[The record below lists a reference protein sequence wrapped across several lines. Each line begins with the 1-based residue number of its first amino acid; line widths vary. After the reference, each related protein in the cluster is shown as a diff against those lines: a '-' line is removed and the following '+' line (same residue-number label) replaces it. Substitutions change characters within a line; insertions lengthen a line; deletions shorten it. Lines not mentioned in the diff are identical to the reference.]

1 MITFASK
8 SIIMSKVTAL
18 YHIVFATKNREMTI
32 SQLNQ
37 EKLYRF
43 IWSEIKSSGSS
54 LLRIGGIPNHVHI
67 LLNLNPSIALSTL
80 VRDIKSRS
88 SRWMKLSGDFP
99 LFTSWAAEYYAST
112 ISFDEKTAV
121 IEYIKNQK
129 EHHFGKSLDEEFGE
143 LMRGAGFDYTPEDL
157 R

>member
-8 SIIMSKVTAL
+8 SIIRSKVTAL
-18 YHIVFATKNREMTI
+18 YHIVFVTKNREVTI

-67 LLNLNPSIALSTL
+67 LLNPSIALSTL

-121 IEYIKNQK
+121 IEYIKSQK
-129 EHHFGKSLDEEFGE
+129 EHHLGKSLDEEFGE
-143 LMRGAGFDYTPEDL
+143 LMRGQDL
-157 R
+157 IIRRKI

>member
-1 MITFASK
+1 
-8 SIIMSKVTAL
+8 MSKVTAL
-18 YHIVFATKNREMTI
+18 YHIVFVTKNREITI

-67 LLNLNPSIALSTL
+67 LLNPSIALSTL

-129 EHHFGKSLDEEFGE
+129 EHHLGKSLDEEFGE
-143 LMRGAGFDYTPEDL
+143 LMRGAGFDYTSEDL

>member
-1 MITFASK
+1 
-8 SIIMSKVTAL
+8 MSKVTAL

-43 IWSEIKSSGSS
+43 IWSEIKSSGPF

-67 LLNLNPSIALSTL
+67 LLNPSIALSTL
-80 VRDIKSRS
+80 VRDIKSHS

-121 IEYIKNQK
+121 IEYIKKQK
-129 EHHFGKSLDEEFGE
+129 EHHLGKSLDEEFGE